1 MIDLDKAVT
10 DTAGYEGY
18 KAAPYLD
25 TKGRWT
31 VGEGTCLE
39 TNPISGHDW
48 KYLLD
53 NKMHHRSALR
63 APAPAGCC
71 AANCR
76 GPGGPRGPVSRSL
89 RLSPIWFRLCYWRCR
104 TSSAICTNSRLLTVL
119 LHNAVSERPRLM
131 LRTTAW
137 YRETPERAETI
148 LKQLENVS

>member
-10 DTAGYEGY
+10 DTSGYEGY
-18 KAAPYLD
+18 KATPYPD

-53 NKMHHRSALR
+53 NKMITVQLSGAGARWLLR
-63 APAPAGCC
+63 GKLVADLAGL
-71 AANCR
+71 AAR
-76 GPGGPRGPVSRSL
+76 FPQFASL
-89 RLSPIWFRLCYWRCR
+89 PDLVQTLLLEMSYQLGDLHEFETFDSLIAQRRFRE
-104 TSSAICTNSRLLTVL
+104 A
-119 LHNAVSERPRLM
+119 AADA
-131 LRTTAW
+131 RTTAW
-137 YRETPERAETI
+137 YRETTTRAETI